1 MKKIFSL
8 LLLFSLSIHFVQAQK
23 AVNSLSIFQ
32 DSVISNF
39 QGEFLGKHA
48 GIDKSL
54 AHHTI
59 WQAIAEGKI
68 RLHNFV
74 SSYLPSL
81 PSTFDS
87 VRLSHLLY
95 ETSGLGANDN
105 PQVLLEGQLS
115 RKLNVD
121 QAFERSAA
129 NTELILTVL
138 AKLQLDSN
146 LRMYREAHYKPEQ
159 LLRLQV
165 RFLNGE
171 GLLPVFNQKLK
182 TPMIRTGEKGLR
194 ALYTGSWFMSHQNG
208 KDSLALYFY
217 PAESGEKNFYY
228 FSIPSLSYHLLLQSD
243 KTISDQELLRLLSN
257 KLESVSGHK
266 LNFPMKGD
274 PDFLMLSLTLLALS
288 LALLW
293 LNRKKGKRRKSF
305 RSSNNSIAIL
315 ILILSLGLL
324 AIYLIFLK

>member
-39 QGEFLGKHA
+39 QGEFQGRHA

-95 ETSGLGANDN
+95 ETSGLGANDKI
-105 PQVLLEGQLS
+105 QELLEGQLS

-146 LRMYREAHYKPEQ
+146 LRMYRAAQYKPEH

-165 RFLNGE
+165 RLLNGE
-171 GLLPVFNQKLK
+171 GLLPVFSEKLK
-182 TPMIRTGEKGLR
+182 SPVIRTGHKGLR
-194 ALYTGSWFMSHQNG
+194 ELYTGSWFLSYQNG
-208 KDSLALYFY
+208 MDSLALYYY
-217 PAESGEKNFYY
+217 PVENAEENHYY
-228 FSIPSLSYHLLLQSD
+228 FSIPSLSFHLLLRS
-243 KTISDQELLRLLSN
+243 KTPIPENGLKSFLSE
-257 KLESVSGHK
+257 KLST
-266 LNFPMKGD
+266 LNGTQLDLPMKGD

-293 LNRKKGKRRKSF
+293 LNRKREKGEKASEVQT
-305 RSSNNSIAIL
+305 IA
-315 ILILSLGLL
+315 
-324 AIYLIFLK
+324 